1 MRRFLLLPCLVALTA
16 ILPFSAFADDTEAV
30 KQQLLA
36 QPPQALVDAVK
47 VDPDGAIQVNFF
59 KADLDGSGQFR
70 FILAAYSQ
78 QLSGW
83 GVYLRVFKQEGS
95 TLRFIGEQEDQ
106 DPHGGYALTID
117 FVDIDGDGIPEF
129 DLSGTEISGR
139 QLMHEYFRWTGSSLN
154 EMIDADE
161 VFAADGLL
169 EDIDGDGKLELL
181 IQRGVSK
188 YNVYKFD
195 GANFTLFEVLDHD
208 PQGLINSDGTI
219 RKVRAMLT
227 RLEPS
232 AFPLAEISSAKPVS
246 PASDD
251 KHQDSDHEK
260 GKVKLTIGELRDLK
274 GKAVPVEQVDVATLL
289 LGRNL
294 RPMRSTIHP
303 HGDKSGSV
311 LELEFA
317 RQDVLHLL
325 PKLKLTAPLAADDEL
340 ELLLVGKLKD
350 GTRVTAT
357 SAATIRG
364 DGGDGRH

>member
-1 MRRFLLLPCLVALTA
+1 M
-16 ILPFSAFADDTEAV
+16 SAFADDTEV
-30 KQQLLA
+30 IKQQLLA
-36 QPPQALVDAVK
+36 QPPQVLVDAVK
-47 VDPDGAIQVNFF
+47 QDPSGAIQVNFF

-70 FILAAYSQ
+70 FLLAAYSQ

-106 DPHGGYALTID
+106 DPHGGYGLTID

-139 QLMHEYFRWTGSSLN
+139 QITHEYFRWTGTSLH
-154 EMIDADE
+154 EMLDTDE
-161 VFAADGLL
+161 AFAADGLL

-181 IQRGVSK
+181 IQRGVSQYK
-188 YNVYKFD
+188 VYKFD
-195 GANFTLFEVLDHD
+195 GTNFTLFGVLNHD
-208 PQGLINSDGTI
+208 PSGLINSDGTI

-232 AFPLAEISSAKPVS
+232 AFPLAEIASAKPVS
-246 PASDD
+246 DD
-251 KHQDSDHEK
+251 KRQDADHEK

-274 GKAVPVEQVDVATLL
+274 GKIVAVEQVDVTTLL

-294 RPMRSTIHP
+294 RPMRSAIHP
-303 HGDKSGSV
+303 DGHKAGNV
-311 LELEFA
+311 LQLEFD

-325 PKLKLTAPLAADDEL
+325 PRLK
-340 ELLLVGKLKD
+340 
-350 GTRVTAT
+350 
-357 SAATIRG
+357 
-364 DGGDGRH
+364 